1 MSRYNVNTE
10 KSINEWYGY
19 QESEPRDQG
28 AEERDQ
34 ANESRDQGNNP
45 LLLLETE
52 VGYWDEEEL
61 DGVDLDILTLPS
73 MQ

>member
-19 QESEPRDQG
+19 QESEP
-28 AEERDQ
+28 RDQ